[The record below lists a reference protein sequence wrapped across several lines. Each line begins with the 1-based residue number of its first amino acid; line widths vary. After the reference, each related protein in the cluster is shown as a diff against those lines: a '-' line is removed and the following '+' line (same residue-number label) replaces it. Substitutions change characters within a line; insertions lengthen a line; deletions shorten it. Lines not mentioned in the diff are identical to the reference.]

1 MNTTYAQKKAPA
13 QKMDANTAASVVDNS
28 SQGETLQRKAD
39 MAKGKNIQGVVQKT
53 NEDVDQSEKREF
65 DTDLAKVKQKVNFE
79 KTKMSKGLF
88 HKKFIF
94 LYMDEN
100 EKDKETL
107 KKSVTNWFEKMN
119 KVIPNGLEVYV
130 SNEFMQQRS
139 FNYGHGIICLKSKS
153 MENLMND
160 MFPPIAKK
168 IADNTDNKLEKFAE
182 VTLKHE
188 LGHILHR
195 QCCENFYKYKDRSRA
210 LSTWNVLDQN
220 DVRNICNDVSGYSL
234 SGYSLMGSAAEFV
247 AEVFA
252 GLSSGMSY
260 NEKIINAYKRLG
272 GPLQE
277 SLVELG
283 GMYAFREN
291 YA

>member
-1 MNTTYAQKKAPA
+1 MPTTYAQKQSPA
-13 QKMDANTAASVVDNS
+13 QKKDANSAASVVDCS
-28 SQGETLQRKAD
+28 SQGEALQRKAN

-53 NEDVDQSEKREF
+53 NEDVDRSEKEEF
-65 DTDLAKVKQKVNFE
+65 DTDLAKVKQKVDFE
-79 KTKMSKGLF
+79 KMKMSKGLF
-88 HKKFIF
+88 HKKSIF
-94 LYMDEN
+94 LYMDKKEN
-100 EKDKETL
+100 EKETL
-107 KKSVTNWFEKMN
+107 EKSVARWFKKMN
-119 KVIPNGLEVYV
+119 RVIPNGLEVYV
-130 SNEFMQQRS
+130 SNEFEYQRS
-139 FNYGHGIICLKSKS
+139 FNYGHGIICLKSNS
-153 MENLMND
+153 MKNLMTNCI
-160 MFPPIAKK
+160 FPPIAKK

-195 QCCENFYKYKDRSRA
+195 QCCENFYKYKDRSKP
-210 LSTWNVLDQN
+210 LSTWNVIDQN
-220 DVRNICNDVSGYSL
+220 EVSNICNDVSGYSL
-234 SGYSLMGSAAEFV
+234 TSSAAEFV

-260 NEKIINAYKRLG
+260 NKKIVDAYIRFG

-277 SLVELG
+277 SLVESG